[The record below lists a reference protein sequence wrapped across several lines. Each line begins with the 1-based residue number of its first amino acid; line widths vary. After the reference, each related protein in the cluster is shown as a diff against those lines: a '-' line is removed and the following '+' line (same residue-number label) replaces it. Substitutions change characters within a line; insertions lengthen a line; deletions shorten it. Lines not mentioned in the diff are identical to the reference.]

1 MNPNPDTSMHAL
13 FDVQRRAFA
22 ADSFPD
28 RAIRLDRLDRLA
40 RLTEKHQHDIARA
53 ISADFGNRSV
63 HETALAEIFVTLAGI
78 RHARRHLAKWMR
90 TRRVPTGIQLKPG
103 YSRVMRQ
110 PLGVVGIVSPWNYS
124 YQLAMCPALAALAA
138 GNRVMIKPSEVTPR
152 ISALLAE
159 IVAADFA
166 ADEMAVIVGDA
177 EAGKAFTHLPF
188 DHLFFTGST
197 AVGRHVA
204 AAAAQNLTPVTLEL
218 GGKSPAIIDAGCDLD
233 VIAPRLVSG
242 KLLNAGQTC
251 IAPDYALV
259 AEGEV
264 EAFCAALARAVSRSY
279 PTLAGNPDYT
289 SIVSERYYR
298 RLRALIDDARAKGAS
313 IVEINPANEA
323 FPEAERRIAPTLI
336 VGARDDMAV
345 MQEEIFGPVL
355 PVVSYRG
362 LDEAIR
368 YVNAHPRPLA
378 LYVFT
383 ERAAS
388 RERVLRE
395 TISGGVTVND
405 TLFHYVAEDL
415 PFGGVGASGYGAYH
429 GEQGFLTFTKEK
441 GVFFQTR
448 FNLANLLYPPYGRRM
463 ERVLDWLKRIA

>member
-1 MNPNPDTSMHAL
+1 MTQNPENTMQSL
-13 FDVQRRAFA
+13 FDSQRRAFA
-22 ADSFPD
+22 ADCNPD
-28 RAIRLDRLDRLA
+28 RATRLDRLDRLS
-40 RLTEKHQHDIARA
+40 RLTEKHQHDIAKA
-53 ISADFGNRSV
+53 ISADFGNRSL

-78 RHARRHLAKWMR
+78 KHARRHLAKWMR
-90 TRRVPTGIQLKPG
+90 TRRVPTGAHLKPG

-110 PLGVVGIVSPWNYS
+110 PLGVIGIVSPWNYS
-124 YQLAMCPALAALAA
+124 FQLAMCPALAALAA

-152 ISALLAE
+152 LSALLAE

-166 ADEMAVIVGDA
+166 ADEMTVVVGDA
-177 EAGKAFTHLPF
+177 EAGKAFTHLPW

-197 AVGRHVA
+197 AVGRYVA

-218 GGKSPAIIDAGCDLD
+218 GGKSPAIVDAGCNAD
-233 VIAPRLVSG
+233 VIAPRVVSG
-242 KLLNAGQTC
+242 KLFNAGQTC
-251 IAPDYALV
+251 IAPDYMLV

-264 EAFCAALARAVSRSY
+264 DAFCAAFAKAVARGY
-279 PTLAGNPDYT
+279 PTLAQNPDYT
-289 SIVSERYYR
+289 SIVSERHYR
-298 RLRALIDDARAKGAS
+298 RLRGLLDDAKAKGAT
-313 IVEINPANEA
+313 IVEINPANES

-336 VGARDDMAV
+336 LGATDDMAV
-345 MQEEIFGPVL
+345 MQEEIFGPLL

-388 RERVLRE
+388 RERVLQG
-395 TISGGVTVND
+395 TISGGATVND

-448 FNLANLLYPPYGRRM
+448 FNFAYMLYPPYGRRM
-463 ERVLDWLKRIA
+463 EQVLAWLKKIA